1 MTRVRQQVNSYR
13 EAARDLALAMHATV
27 QEAVGRRR
35 EKVLALEDKI
45 LQKSEAQCRRK
56 RDKVQNY
63 AAALEYLSPVKV
75 LARGYG
81 ILQKRGKV
89 ISSVGEVHPG
99 ELLEIRLRDGE
110 MTAQV
115 ESVRKGEEQR

>member
-13 EAARDLALAMHATV
+13 EAARDLALAMQTTV
-27 QEAVGRRR
+27 QEAVERRR

-56 RDKVQNY
+56 RDKMQNY
-63 AAALEYLSPVKV
+63 AAALEYLSPVRV

-89 ISSVGEVHPG
+89 ISSVKEVHPG

-110 MTAQV
+110 LTAQV
-115 ESVRKGEEQR
+115 ESVRKGEEI